1 MTDPAKKISQPATE
15 PEPKNDDTSGGV
27 SPAVEEELDAD
38 EAEFRALR
46 RDLDGVKGA
55 SVSGRP
61 PGYAG
66 VAVAV

>member
-1 MTDPAKKISQPATE
+1 VQIAKKVEKIGFGRRVKKLSLSDRYP
-15 PEPKNDDTSGGV
+15 DDFGARSWPTLYV
-27 SPAVEEELDAD
+27 PHW
-38 EAEFRALR
+38 
-46 RDLDGVKGA
+46 A

>member
-1 MTDPAKKISQPATE
+1 VATE
-15 PEPKNDDTSGGV
+15 VRLTLKGGYQTILV
-27 SPAVEEELDAD
+27 T
-38 EAEFRALR
+38 
-46 RDLDGVKGA
+46 

>member
-1 MTDPAKKISQPATE
+1 MTLSIHAKRLLSLPAAEITAEDVLGVLAALWFRRPAT
-15 PEPKNDDTSGGV
+15 GC
-27 SPAVEEELDAD
+27 
-38 EAEFRALR
+38 
-46 RDLDGVKGA
+46 A